1 MTADDRTTSIAC
13 AGWHSRHYNETA
25 LIERRYSNWQAHATA
40 G

>member
-1 MTADDRTTSIAC
+1 MTADELNNPCDSA
-13 AGWHSRHYNETA
+13 ADSRHYNETA